1 MTETHSGE
9 SWRAVHLGVELI
21 WSPLPRSI
29 TPADLETL
37 SADERTRADALTALR
52 RRLEYVGARAQL
64 RRALGAVLRVS
75 PAAVPIEVDEF
86 GKPQP
91 SVGGVQFNL
100 SHSAG
105 AVLIGWGDRPLG
117 VDLERA
123 ARSVR
128 HLRRVRIVDEVCEVA
143 AIDPI
148 VAFTLVEAVTKALG
162 RGLGAIGGLR
172 LDEVGEAGAF
182 HFSAPSARLIRART
196 VPLPEA
202 YVGAVAVVA

>member
-1 MTETHSGE
+1 MTGIHSEE
-9 SWRAVHLGVELI
+9 SWQGVYLGVVLI
-21 WSPLPRSI
+21 WSPLPGSI

-37 SADERTRADALTALR
+37 SEDERTRADALTAPR

-75 PAAVPIEVDEF
+75 PAAVPIDVDEF

-91 SVGGVQFNL
+91 TAGGVQFNL

-105 AVLIGWGDRPLG
+105 ALLIGWGERPLG

-128 HLRRVRIVDEVCEVA
+128 HILRVRIVNQVSEAA
-143 AIDPI
+143 AIDAI
-148 VAFTLVEAVTKALG
+148 AAFTLVEAVTKALG
-162 RGLGAIGGLR
+162 RGLGAISGLR
-172 LDEVGEAGAF
+172 LDEVGERGEL
-182 HFSAPSARLIRART
+182 HFSGPHERLICARL

-202 YVGAVAVVA
+202 YVGAVAVVI